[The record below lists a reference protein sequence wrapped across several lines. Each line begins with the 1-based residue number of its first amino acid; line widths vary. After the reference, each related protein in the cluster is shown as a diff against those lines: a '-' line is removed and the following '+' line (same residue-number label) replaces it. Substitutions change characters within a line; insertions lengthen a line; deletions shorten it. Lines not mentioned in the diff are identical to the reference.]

1 MESEQSRS
9 LENILRNQ
17 GLLYENENSNKHS
30 TDKYLDVISSDNN
43 IININC
49 KNADRSMSYKYSV
62 IRRVLSQPIVW
73 NNNTEFVKPCSWR
86 LLQIINCFFEF
97 EDLIRLPLN
106 LITGGWSIYTSW
118 RFSCKNAILISI
130 WYKGYCFT
138 IATDKKCEQN
148 VDGLPKRVSLSINT
162 ISLSVAFGNQ
172 PCLQV
177 LNMSIGEIW

>member
-1 MESEQSRS
+1 MKMRTQIS
-9 LENILRNQ
+9 LQLNNTLMI
-17 GLLYENENSNKHS
+17 
-30 TDKYLDVISSDNN
+30 ISSDNN
-43 IININC
+43 VMNINC
-49 KNADRSMSYKYSV
+49 KNNKAGKKMSYNYRV
-62 IRRVLSQPIVW
+62 IRRALSQFIVC
-73 NNNTEFVKPCSWR
+73 NNNTEFVKPCLWR
-86 LLQIINCFFEF
+86 LFQIINCFFEF